1 MTTAPENRG
10 GMRPTAPQNNPA
22 NVSGTGGAGQSG
34 NYTGFA
40 YGQNQALNNQRVEG
54 NQAMASAQAATPSA
68 PSNPYEGINM
78 PQLGTL
84 FDPTGRPDEPIT
96 AGVDFGPGPGSEA
109 LPGSLMND
117 SRADENARVA
127 AQYLPDLAFAAR
139 SPDAPDSFKR
149 FVNYLVQ
156 ANQGVNPNG

>member
-1 MTTAPENRG
+1 MAENRG

-40 YGQNQALNNQRVEG
+40 YGQNQQVNNQRIEG
-54 NQAMASAQAATPSA
+54 NQAVSSVKASTPA
-68 PSNPYEGINM
+68 PEGPAYSGMNF

-84 FDPTGRPDEPIT
+84 MDPTARPEEPIT

-109 LPGSLMND
+109 LPQGFNNNT
-117 SRADENARVA
+117 RPDENALIAR
-127 AQYLPDLAFAAR
+127 QYLPELVIAAR
-139 SPDAPDSFKR
+139 SQDAPDSFKR
-149 FVNYLVQ
+149 FVNYLVAEAQ
-156 ANQGVNPNG
+156 R

>member
-40 YGQNQALNNQRVEG
+40 YGQNQAVNQQRVQG
-54 NQAMASAQAATPSA
+54 NQAVATTKAAMPS
-68 PSNPYEGINM
+68 PSEPYAGMNFPE
-78 PQLGTL
+78 LGTI
-84 FDPTGRPDEPIT
+84 FDPDTNPMEPMT
-96 AGVDFGPGPGSEA
+96 TGVDFGRGAGSEA
-109 LPGSLMND
+109 LPKNLVNNT
-117 SRADENARVA
+117 RIQENAA
-127 AQYLPDLAFAAR
+127 IAKQYLPDLVIAAQ

-149 FVNYLVQ
+149 FVNYLMAQ
-156 ANQGVNPNG
+156 

>member
-1 MTTAPENRG
+1 
-10 GMRPTAPQNNPA
+10 
-22 NVSGTGGAGQSG
+22 
-34 NYTGFA
+34 
-40 YGQNQALNNQRVEG
+40 
-54 NQAMASAQAATPSA
+54 MASAKAATPSV

-84 FDPTGRPDEPIT
+84 FDPTSRPDEPIS
-96 AGVDFGPGPGSEA
+96 AGVDFGAGPGSEV

-139 SPDAPDSFKR
+139 SPNAPDSFKR
-149 FVNYLVQ
+149 FVNYLIETS
-156 ANQGVNPNG
+156 QGVNPNG